1 MWVGWWWWC
10 VVVCKPNLGVLWD
23 TLYLMFFFSLLT
35 ASVRSRPYG
44 PTLDI
49 FMNQNK
55 HNWQLLIHTVFFLL
69 TRALLFTHAHI
80 GGPSKLISG
89 IPPYFDQTRRN
100 MKKIRI
106 NCSNLWVFLWHFM
119 ASIWSRLPW
128 PFHLLNMSTNFLS
141 TNHVLG
147 DFFLLSVN
155 LSWKLPLNFLM
166 QVLVEWGLV

>member
-1 MWVGWWWWC
+1 MTGLLENVLTFNSRWSESREIKENKVGR
-10 VVVCKPNLGVLWD
+10 VLWD

-100 MKKIRI
+100 MKKLEKKIAVI
-106 NCSNLWVFLWHFM
+106 YGFFCGILWPAFGHGCLD
-119 ASIWSRLPW
+119 
-128 PFHLLNMSTNFLS
+128 LS
-141 TNHVLG
+141 TC
-147 DFFLLSVN
+147 
-155 LSWKLPLNFLM
+155 
-166 QVLVEWGLV
+166 